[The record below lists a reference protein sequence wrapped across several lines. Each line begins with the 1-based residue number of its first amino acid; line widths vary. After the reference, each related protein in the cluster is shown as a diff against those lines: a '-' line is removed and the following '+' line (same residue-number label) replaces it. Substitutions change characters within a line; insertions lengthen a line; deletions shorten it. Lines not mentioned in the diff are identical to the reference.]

1 VDREA
6 LRQRLLLSYREE
18 THERLN
24 TLSALFLQAQ
34 NDGANAELIAAI
46 FREVHSIKG
55 AARAVGIRHVERV
68 THEWESQLAECR
80 EGALPLSAELIELSL
95 SICQAL
101 SQSLNEDDLDTSD
114 CEHFIQALSNL
125 GETADIKAPMAKTA
139 AAAVASMIPSNTVRV
154 DSQQLAGLLYQTE
167 NLRQIRLKHH
177 AHVNE
182 QQNYL
187 NQLQHLRGAQ
197 KQFDLRQQ
205 ALLQQLS
212 ELPDTLRAQLQ
223 YKLHEYLQFGHQLQ
237 QQIEPLTK
245 ALRQQQVAAKQI
257 DQALFAVEDS
267 MNHELEALL
276 LIPAHHLQ
284 DGVSDNMNALAQ
296 SLGKRVQVKTNIA
309 QFTLDKRVL
318 DQLRPLVMH
327 LLRNAI
333 DHGIELPAQRQQQN
347 KPERGTLTLELEQ
360 VSADRMALTITDD
373 GRGIDHEAVV
383 QRGVKLGLI
392 AAEHSEELTQ
402 QQVYELLFHDG
413 LSTSQLITEVSGRGV
428 GMAVVQEALE
438 RLGGQLTIHSNVGA
452 GTEFRMVIPTRLSAF
467 RALILAVGDNDYGL
481 PAHFVLQCIR
491 SDSDAL
497 QSIEN
502 RPALRWQGK
511 LVPVWDLAALLNQP
525 VATIH
530 AHDKLTLVIVQLREQ
545 VCALLV
551 NKIASDEELILKA
564 PSTRLQHLFGVL
576 GIAQRGNGGL
586 IPVLQLAELL
596 HRARDQSTQLQVQD
610 EQEQVNEQQHLL
622 VADDSF
628 TSRGLLQSILEA
640 AGYRVTTAN
649 DGSEA
654 WRILKQQRFD
664 LLVSDME
671 MPGMSGFT
679 LTEKV
684 RRDPALHNLPVVLV
698 TALQSAEDQQRGLEA
713 GAHAYLVK
721 SSFEQDSLL
730 DAIRRLI

>member
-1 VDREA
+1 MDREA
-6 LRQRLLLSYREE
+6 LRKRLLLSYREE
-18 THERLN
+18 TQERLN

-34 NDGANAELIAAI
+34 TDGSNAELIAAI

-55 AARAVGIRHVERV
+55 AARAVGIGQVERV

-80 EGALPLSAELIELSL
+80 EGATSLSPELIELSL

-101 SQSLNEDDLDTSD
+101 SQSLTEDDLNTRDG
-114 CEHFIQALSNL
+114 EHFIQALSQL
-125 GETADIKAPMAKTA
+125 DASVDTKTPAVKTA
-139 AAAVASMIPSNTVRV
+139 TAAVASMIPSNTVRV

-177 AHVNE
+177 AHVLE
-182 QQNYL
+182 QQNFL
-187 NQLQHLRGAQ
+187 NQLQNLRGTQ
-197 KQFDLRQQ
+197 KQFDLCQQ

-212 ELPDTLRAQLQ
+212 DLPEGLRTKLQLR
-223 YKLHEYLQFGHQLQ
+223 LNEYLQFGQQLQ
-237 QQIEPLTK
+237 QQIEPLSK
-245 ALRQQQVAAKQI
+245 ALMQQQAKANQI
-257 DQALFAVEDS
+257 DQSLFAVEDS
-267 MNHELEALL
+267 MNHELESLL

-284 DGVSDNMNALAQ
+284 DGISESVNALAQ
-296 SLGKRVQVKTNIA
+296 SLGKHIQVKTNIA

-333 DHGIELPAQRQQQN
+333 DHGIELPIQRQQHN
-347 KPERGTLTLELEQ
+347 KSERGTLTLELEQ
-360 VSADRMALTITDD
+360 LSADRMALTIADD
-373 GRGIDHEAVV
+373 GRGIDRDAVV
-383 QRGVKLGLI
+383 QRAVKLGLI
-392 AAEHSEELTQ
+392 AAEHSDELSQ

-438 RLGGQLTIHSNVGA
+438 RLGGQLTVHSNVGT
-452 GTEFRMVIPTRLSAF
+452 GTEFRMVIPTRLTAF
-467 RALILAVGDNDYGL
+467 RALILTAGENEYGL

-491 SDSDAL
+491 RNSDDL

-511 LVPVWDLAALLNQP
+511 LIPVWDLAALLNHPAAIIQ
-525 VATIH
+525 
-530 AHDKLTLVIVQLREQ
+530 AHNMLTFVIVQLRDQ
-545 VCALLV
+545 IFALLV
-551 NKIASDEELILKA
+551 HQVASDEELILKA
-564 PSTRLQHLFGVL
+564 PSARLQRLFGIL
-576 GIAQRGNGGL
+576 GIAQRGSGHL
-586 IPVLQLAELL
+586 VPVLQLAELL
-596 HRARDQSTQLQVQD
+596 HRAREQSTQLHVQD
-610 EQEQVNEQQHLL
+610 DSGATNDQQHLL

-664 LLVSDME
+664 LLVSDVE
-671 MPGMSGFT
+671 MPGMSGFI